1 MPDESE
7 ARPKRSTRSNPTS
20 SAADSGASGPAPTK
34 ASTVRRSPAGSK
46 PAASRASGGSK
57 AAVAVPVIADSAL
70 DSVDNA
76 APKEAAPGEPTNP
89 PVRPGDVSI
98 QQGGIGAVTAGEVTV
113 SQGGIGAVQAER
125 VSLEQGGIGAAMAGR
140 IDIRQGLVGAVI
152 AGEARLEQAG
162 ARTLIANR
170 VTFGP
175 NSGAVVVLAA
185 RSEGNV
191 RPVFD
196 WRAGLAFG
204 LAAGLI
210 SAILRIR
217 RS

>member
-7 ARPKRSTRSNPTS
+7 ARPKRSTRSKTTS
-20 SAADSGASGPAPTK
+20 SAAESGAPARTTAGSSAARK
-34 ASTVRRSPAGSK
+34 GTAGSK
-46 PAASRASGGSK
+46 PATSRASAGSK

-70 DSVDNA
+70 DLADD
-76 APKEAAPGEPTNP
+76 APANEAATAEPANP
-89 PVRPGDVSI
+89 PARSGDVSI

-140 IDIRQGLVGAVI
+140 IDVRQGLVGAVI
-152 AGEARLEQAG
+152 AGEARFEQAG
-162 ARTLIANR
+162 VRTMIANR

-210 SAILRIR
+210 SAILRLR